1 MELVEFRDSLLEQ
14 FKFAFS
20 ADNTPDK
27 EEFINYV
34 SEVLIEAEVL
44 EDPIEYLPF
53 EGVGKGNRKIQI
65 EGYSYNELDDYLSLY
80 IVPQITYGSV
90 ETLIATEAKKI
101 FTRAQAFIEEAEYI
115 KNNSEESH
123 PTYGLAIDILKKY
136 STVRK
141 YCIYILTD
149 MSMSTSKNLQMLDSS
164 SVNGIPV
171 EYHIW
176 DITRLYQLAES
187 KSGKEDIVINLLDYT
202 PSGIPCLPASKTD
215 EYIAYLCNIPGMLL
229 AELYNSFGGRLLE
242 GNVRSFLQTK
252 GKVNKGIRNT
262 ILNAPD
268 MFFAYNNGIAATAS
282 NIELVETNG
291 ILYITQITALQIVNG
306 GQTTAS
312 LAMALLKDKR
322 DGSEEKLKRIFV
334 PMKLSVV
341 SPEKAQELIPNISR
355 YANSQNKV
363 SEADLWSNHPFH
375 IRMETISRRIVAPAV
390 DGKQY
395 GTHWYYERANGQYK
409 QETYKSTEA
418 GRKRFEMQCPK
429 AQMFTKTELAKY
441 MNIYREL
448 PHVAS
453 AGGQKSFAKFAEST
467 ASQWEKNDAC
477 FNENYFK
484 LVIAMAI
491 LFKQSDKIVKNQP
504 WYNSYKA
511 NIVAYT
517 LAKIIHTVRTTYTE
531 YSIDFKNIWIK
542 QKLSD
547 AWTNQIIESSKIIYD
562 FLIDDSRPVE
572 NVTEWA
578 KREACWEAAKKLKL
592 SLLPEFVH
600 ELIYKSKVE
609 EQEKDA
615 ISDQKQLTKISA
627 MTDVANFGIDGWRFL
642 LEWNKTHPVLSPTD
656 ISFINAA
663 LLMEKGKFPSE
674 KQCAV
679 IMKVLEKA
687 RLEGFPK

>member
-1 MELVEFRDSLLEQ
+1 MELVEFRESLLEQ

-20 ADNTPDK
+20 ADNTTDK

-44 EDPIEYLPF
+44 EDTIEYLPF
-53 EGVGKGNRKIQI
+53 EGIGKGNRKIQI

-80 IVPQITYGSV
+80 IVPQITYGPV
-90 ETLIATEAKKI
+90 ETLIATEAKK
-101 FTRAQAFIEEAEYI
+101 FFSRAQAFIEEAEYI

-123 PTYGLAIDILKKY
+123 PAYGLAIDILKKY
-136 STVRK
+136 AFVRK

-164 SVNGIPV
+164 LVNGIPV

-176 DITRLYQLAES
+176 DITRLHQLAES

-202 PSGIPCLPASKTD
+202 EVGLPCLPTSQTED
-215 EYIAYLCNIPGMLL
+215 YTAYLCNIPGVLL
-229 AELYNSFGGRLLE
+229 AQLYNSFGGRLLE

-282 NIELVETNG
+282 DIQLTTVNG
-291 ILYITQITALQIVNG
+291 SLYITEITSLQIVNG

-375 IRMETISRRIVAPAV
+375 IRMESISRRVVAPAT

-429 AQMFTKTELAKY
+429 NQMFTKTELAKF

-448 PHVAS
+448 PHIAS
-453 AGGQKSFAKFAEST
+453 AGGQKSFAKFAEWT
-467 ASQWEKNDAC
+467 ARQWEKNDAQ
-477 FNENYFK
+477 FNDSYFK
-484 LVIAMAI
+484 LVVAMAI

-511 NIVAYT
+511 NIVVYT
-517 LAKIIHTVRTTYTE
+517 LAIIIHTVHTTLPE
-531 YSIDFKNIWIK
+531 YSIDFRNIWLK
-542 QKLSD
+542 QKLSV
-547 AWTNQIIESSKIIYD
+547 AWTKQIVSSSKVIYE
-562 FLIDDSRPVE
+562 FLIDDNRLVE

-578 KREACWEAAKKLKL
+578 KREACWEAAKKIQII
-592 SLLPEFVH
+592 LLPEFVK
-600 ELIYKSKVE
+600 ELTYKLSVK

-615 ISDQKQLTKISA
+615 IAEQKQVSKANA
-627 MTDVANFGIDGWRFL
+627 MIDVANFGIDNWRYL
-642 LEWNKTHPVLSPTD
+642 IDWNKTHPVLTPTD
-656 ISFINAA
+656 LSFINAA
-663 LLMEKGKFPSE
+663 LEMEKGKFPSE
-674 KQCAV
+674 KQCAT
-679 IMKVLEKA
+679 ILKVLEKA